1 MLEILNKMAIIAIVK
16 LKAKEVYNCMES
28 EKSTANKRRSMIYDI
43 VVIAISAALITV
55 CSWISIPLGPVPFTL
70 QTLAILAVLLTLG
83 GRRGTIAIVV
93 YLALGAIGV
102 PVFAGFKG
110 GPAALLGPTGGFL
123 VGFIAA
129 ALIFWL
135 LEKLVFARLMSTPA
149 KRLVFGLI
157 NSLIFELVLYVV
169 GVIWFMTVYAAKTGP
184 IGLGAVLSMCVI
196 PFIIPDI
203 VKMIA
208 AAVIGSRAYR
218 FVRK

>member
-1 MLEILNKMAIIAIVK
+1 
-16 LKAKEVYNCMES
+16 MES

-93 YLALGAIGV
+93 YLALGAVGV

-169 GVIWFMTVYAAKTGP
+169 GVIWFMTVYATKTGP

>member
-1 MLEILNKMAIIAIVK
+1 MAIIAIVK

-28 EKSTANKRRSMIYDI
+28 EKSTAKKRRSMIYDI

-149 KRLVFGLI
+149 KRLVFGLV

-184 IGLGAVLSMCVI
+184 IGLGAVMSMCVI

-218 FVRK
+218 FVRQ

>member
-218 FVRK
+218 FVRQ

>member
-1 MLEILNKMAIIAIVK
+1 MLEILNIMAIIAIVK
-16 LKAKEVYNCMES
+16 IKTKEVYNCMES

-218 FVRK
+218 FVRQ

>member
-1 MLEILNKMAIIAIVK
+1 MAIIAIVK

-218 FVRK
+218 FVRQ